1 MTYDRVARFSYAIY
15 SKSYSF
21 INLNNRVYS
30 YFLTSSKGFYM
41 LNHIGFASSFIIIG
55 LAVAGF
61 LIGDISVIEYAGLLV
76 FSLVTALY
84 FAVRNYLEG

>member
-1 MTYDRVARFSYAIY
+1 VEKTLSTFPNTYQQGVF
-15 SKSYSF
+15 
-21 INLNNRVYS
+21 
-30 YFLTSSKGFYM
+30 M

-55 LAVAGF
+55 LAVLGF
-61 LIGDISVIEYAGLLV
+61 LVGDLSVIEYAGLLV

>member
-1 MTYDRVARFSYAIY
+1 
-15 SKSYSF
+15 
-21 INLNNRVYS
+21 
-30 YFLTSSKGFYM
+30 M
-41 LNHIGFASSFIIIG
+41 LNHLGFGASFIIIG

-61 LIGDISVIEYAGLLV
+61 LIGDFSVIEYAGLLA